1 VSQIVGFR
9 KDRRTGKTHPIYST
23 VKSTV
28 SKVAPSSTT
37 LSILARGAGKAA
49 GKVLHYLKV
58 IVEDVA
64 TRVYTGAKPVLT
76 ELMKFIQTEAKNLGL
91 AVKFELEKLNILG
104 SKGITHPVKHLELRK
119 NEMKKFLQ
127 RVQAKRK
134 S

>member
-1 VSQIVGFR
+1 MSQIVGFR

-37 LSILARGAGKAA
+37 LSVLARGAKAA

-58 IVEDVA
+58 KVEDVA
-64 TRVYTGAKPVLT
+64 ARVYTGAKPVLT
-76 ELMKFIQTEAKNLGL
+76 ELMGFIEAEAKKLGL
-91 AVKFELEKLNILG
+91 TVKFELEKLNILG

-127 RVQAKRK
+127 HIQVKRK